1 MPGLEATNPGLK
13 IKNISRFFRQ
23 KDSTTDGI
31 YSDVESGF
39 RVPRFDLS
47 VSTMFRLALRQTPSD
62 ISFKTHSVGE
72 IKRSMLDFI
81 QSDDEFLAFMKNVTC
96 LF

>member
-1 MPGLEATNPGLK
+1 MPELETSNPGLK
-13 IKNISRFFRQ
+13 IKDISRFFRQ

-47 VSTMFRLALRQTPSD
+47 GSTMFRLALRHTPSD
-62 ISFKTHSVGE
+62 ISSKRHSVEE
-72 IKRSMLDFI
+72 IKKSMLDFI
-81 QSDDEFLAFMKNVTC
+81 QSEDEFLAFMKNVTC